1 MVTGVSLGLNTGP
14 LLFSIFTHDP
24 DAGIKY
30 PISKLA
36 DKIKRG
42 GAIDF
47 LEEQEASKENFGEL
61 DHWAISDMK
70 WKQSKCYFLQ
80 LGGSNTEYKSIL
92 GEERLK
98 SREGPVKVLRHVQG
112 KGM

>member
-1 MVTGVSLGLNTGP
+1 MGLCLAAEWSLGCPWGLTLGP
-14 LLFSIFTHDP
+14 VLFSIFIHDP

-61 DHWAISDMK
+61 DHWAISGMK

-80 LGGSNTEYKSIL
+80 LGGSNTE
-92 GEERLK
+92 
-98 SREGPVKVLRHVQG
+98 
-112 KGM
+112 